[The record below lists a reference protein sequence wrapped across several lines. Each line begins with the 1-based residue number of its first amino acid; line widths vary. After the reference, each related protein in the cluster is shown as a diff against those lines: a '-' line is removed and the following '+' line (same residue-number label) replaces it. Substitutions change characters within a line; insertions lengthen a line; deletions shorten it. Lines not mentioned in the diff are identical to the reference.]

1 MYKLSLVRETGALR
15 DNLDTVIVGIGIDMV
30 NIAKFGASVSR
41 APGYVEAL
49 LNPRERVD
57 ESGEVR
63 TVASLAARY
72 AAKQALAKSIGVPPG
87 TDFLECEVM
96 VEPDGRPYVITHGSL
111 REAARQLG
119 VRSWHVSL
127 AAEGDMAVAYV
138 VAEGRASLAGTTAV
152 EVADSA

>member
-1 MYKLSLVRETGALR
+1 MYSSWLQSETASLR
-15 DNLDTVIVGIGIDMV
+15 DNLDTVIVGIGVDMV
-30 NIAKFGASVSR
+30 NIAKFGASVTR

-49 LNPRERVD
+49 LSPRERVD

-72 AAKQALAKSIGVPPG
+72 AAKQALAKAIGVPPG
-87 TDFLECEVM
+87 TDFLDCEVM
-96 VEPDGRPYVITHGSL
+96 VEPDGRPYIITHGVL
-111 REAARQLG
+111 RDAALQLG
-119 VRSWHVSL
+119 VRAWHLSL

-138 VAEGRASLAGTTAV
+138 VAEGSSSLAGTTAV